1 MLSWLSGIIWWLA
14 GLWLPL
20 QTAACLYMPSRR
32 THLWCEWLMVL
43 LLCQVGLVQW
53 LTCST
58 GLELQVLNIRLPK
71 YRL

>member
-14 GLWLPL
+14 GLWLLL
-20 QTAACLYMPSRR
+20 QTAACLQVPSRR
-32 THLWCEWLMVL
+32 THLWCEWLIVL
-43 LLCQVGLVQW
+43 LLCQVGLIQW

-58 GLELQVLNIRLPK
+58 GLVLQMLDICLPK